1 LGRVWALWHPGQ
13 VWLIDMHLLQ
23 SCLRRTVLGYG
34 MPFIGPGMLRDSYSV
49 VLIHYHPPPQPPPK
63 CAGNVAFCVEK
74 TVSSFA
80 NRPHTAF
87 SSQGHNSPLF
97 YVTPYPCM
105 PAGSQASASRLG
117 IFLRPGALVWFC
129 LHSITTPPCL
139 AQVLSFPHFLLQESS

>member
-1 LGRVWALWHPGQ
+1 MAHRYAFASVLPEKDCSWVRNAIHRSRDVKR
-13 VWLIDMHLLQ
+13 LLLC
-23 SCLRRTVLGYG
+23 SSNTL
-34 MPFIGPGMLRDSYSV
+34 P
-49 VLIHYHPPPQPPPK
+49 PPPQPPPK